1 MELMSNYFNL
11 KVCVKLLYLLSGC
24 EFFINLFYMFVD
36 KNEKYIIIN
45 IFKSWIYIVKGIVYY
60 VVCCYLYNIYILVSG
75 WVFF

>member
-36 KNEKYIIIN
+36 KNEKYIR
-45 IFKSWIYIVKGIVYY
+45 
-60 VVCCYLYNIYILVSG
+60 
-75 WVFF
+75 VFF